1 MKVYQQIAM
10 ELKDLRFQ
18 EALDRENDI
27 HADFSIV
34 PDLQRNIET
43 LVRLYL
49 PPGTEFEFSSIHS
62 RMYFRGE
69 THICTIEASLATQFN
84 ISVKA
89 HNPLRS
95 GNPCD
100 EEVLYQF
107 TKAMMA
113 EVEMPG

>member
-18 EALDRENDI
+18 EALDRENGI
-27 HADFSIV
+27 NANFSIV
-34 PDLQRNIET
+34 PDLRRNIVT

-49 PPGTEFEFSSIHS
+49 PEGTTFDFGSFVN

-69 THICTIEASLATQFN
+69 THTCTIEASLAPHVD

-89 HNPLRS
+89 NIPI
-95 GNPCD
+95 GMNDPCD

-107 TKAMMA
+107 TKALMA
-113 EVEMPG
+113 EVEV